1 MPHQHHLRQ
10 PAGKRLK
17 VGASGV
23 VMRKLL
29 KKRSGKSG
37 LSPGSLVHIGEVRHA
52 ASRVEVT
59 VYDRQHLETDLPF
72 PENACITPAPPP
84 SVTWINIEG
93 ISQLS
98 LMQQIGD
105 CFGIHPL
112 VLEDIVNTEQR
123 PKTEEYEKY
132 LFVVLRGLTPTTE
145 GIAGEQFSLLIGEN
159 WVVSFQEGLGDDQ
172 FKSVRERLKN
182 EQGGL
187 RSNGADYLGYTLLD
201 LIIDNYFPVLE
212 NLADRIEDLE
222 DRLMNSPTPETL
234 ADIYHLK
241 RELLL
246 FHKAIWPLREVINSL
261 IRHESPL
268 VQKSTFLY
276 LRDLYDH
283 TIQVIET
290 VETLRDMLSGM
301 LDIYL
306 SSASNRMNAIM
317 KVLTIIATIFM
328 PLTFIAGLYGMNF
341 KYMPELEWHLGYPV
355 VLALMAG
362 VTIGMLIFFR
372 KKKWI

>member
-1 MPHQHHLRQ
+1 
-10 PAGKRLK
+10 
-17 VGASGV
+17 
-23 VMRKLL
+23 MRKLL

-59 VYDRQHLETDLPF
+59 VYDRQHLETDLSF
-72 PENACITPAPPP
+72 PENGCITPAPPP